1 MKPVFA
7 NVLPGEQ
14 SKAYWLVKVDQ
25 PVFYSGFH
33 FHKECQLTYIIES
46 NGRRIIGDSIE
57 HYYADE
63 LTLLGANLP
72 HAWHSADHIILPGDE
87 ILPDKKQQANA
98 KSISVFFD
106 PERIVDLLSHFTNMS
121 KLSATLL
128 TAQRGML
135 FFGETKEKLKELL
148 LKIGESAGLRQMI
161 YLVEIF
167 EILSGT
173 REYKLIASDGYL
185 NTYSLKDN
193 ERFDRIIKYIFENF
207 SREIELD
214 TIASVGNMNKQAF
227 CRYFKSRTQKTFV
240 EFVNAVRVANACK
253 LLAQSDETIGTIG
266 YHCGFKS
273 ISNFNKLFKL
283 VKGVTPSEFK
293 KNLGS

>member
-7 NVLPGEQ
+7 NVLPGEE
-14 SKAYWLVKVDQ
+14 SKLYWIVEVNQ

-46 NGRRIIGDSIE
+46 SGRRIMGDSIGN
-57 HYYADE
+57 YYSGE
-63 LTLLGANLP
+63 LTLLGSNLP
-72 HAWHSADHIILPGDE
+72 HAWHSVDNVDESADGQ
-87 ILPDKKQQANA
+87 KTNA
-98 KSISVFFD
+98 RSITVFFD
-106 PERIVDLLSHFTNMS
+106 SEKLVNLLSHFTNTS
-121 KLSATLL
+121 KLSAILL
-128 TAQRGML
+128 RAKRGML
-135 FFGETKEKLKELL
+135 IYGEAKEKLKELL
-148 LKIGESAGLRQMI
+148 LKIGDFTGLRQMACLI
-161 YLVEIF
+161 EIF

-173 REYKLIASDGYL
+173 GEYELIASDGYL

-207 SREIELD
+207 SNEIELD
-214 TIASVGNMNKQAF
+214 KIASIGNMNKQAF

-240 EFVNAVRVANACK
+240 EFVNAVRIANACK

-266 YHCGFKS
+266 YHCGFNS
-273 ISNFNKLFKL
+273 VSNFNKLFKL